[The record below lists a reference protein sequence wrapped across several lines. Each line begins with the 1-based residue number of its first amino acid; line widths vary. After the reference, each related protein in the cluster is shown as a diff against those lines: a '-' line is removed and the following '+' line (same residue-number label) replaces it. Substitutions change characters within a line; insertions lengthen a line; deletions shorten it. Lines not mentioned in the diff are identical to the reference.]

1 MSRARLRGAVAGW
14 LLLSVILAVLVGWVQ
29 AAGTAQLQRVVTD
42 FLLTAVLVLG
52 LQVFVGNSGIVSFGH
67 MAFVGVGAYT
77 AALMTIPP
85 AIKEQ
90 ALTGLPGWLEA
101 LELGFVPSALLGM
114 LAAVIVAALVG
125 GAMARMSELGFAMA
139 TLALLVLVHAI
150 LANWDSV
157 TRGGYGIYGIPN
169 NATPWGSLAGL
180 VVVLLVARLYRA
192 AQPGLRLQAARED
205 PVSARAVGVNVA
217 VSRFG
222 SWMLSAAIM
231 GAGGAMLAQ
240 QLLAFDPD
248 QFYFTLTFSTLAML
262 VVGGRESVTGAVAG
276 AAVITVVSEAL
287 RRAER
292 GFSFAGIEVPELP
305 GLVQLVVAALII
317 VVLIFRPAGLFG
329 RRELDDVSGVAA
341 WLSRPRR
348 PPAEPEGPGA
358 DTDASAAGNE
368 HPPPLELDEHPP
380 PLEVS
385 DIVMAFEGLRALNG
399 VSLGLRRGEI
409 LGLIGPNGSGKTTLV
424 NIVAGMYRPTAGTVR
439 LWGDDV
445 TGWPPHRVAS
455 VGLARTF
462 QSIRLFGGLTVEENL
477 LAAADGV
484 GGDDEVARVLSL
496 FDLSEHAGDA
506 AGRLAYGVQRR
517 VEAARAVIR
526 KPSVL
531 LLDEPAAGMNET
543 ESEQLLEIIRRIRDE
558 LAASVVVIDHDLRMI
573 LRLSDR
579 VHVLNEG
586 TTIAEGAPD
595 DVARDPRV
603 VEAYLGTRPPA
614 G

>member
-14 LLLSVILAVLVGWVQ
+14 LMLSVILAVLVSGAQ
-29 AAGTAQLQRVVTD
+29 AAGTAQMQRVVTD
-42 FLLTAVLVLG
+42 FLLTAVLVVG

-67 MAFVGVGAYT
+67 MALVGVGAYT
-77 AALMTIPP
+77 AALVTIPP

-90 ALTGLPGWLEA
+90 TLTALPGWLEA
-101 LELGFVPSALLGM
+101 LQLGFVPSVLLGM
-114 LAAVIVAALVG
+114 VAAVIVAALIG
-125 GAMARMSELGFAMA
+125 GAIARMSELGFAMA

-157 TRGGYGIYGIPN
+157 TRGGYGIFGIPN

-192 AQPGLRLQAARED
+192 AQPGLRVQAARED

-222 SWMLSAAIM
+222 SWMLSASIM

-276 AAVITVVSEAL
+276 AAMITVVSEAL

-292 GFSFAGIEVPELP
+292 GFSFAGIELPELP
-305 GLVQLVVAALII
+305 GLVQLVIAALII
-317 VVLIFRPAGLFG
+317 LVLVFRPAGLLG
-329 RRELDDVSGVAA
+329 RRELDDVPGAAA

-348 PPAEPEGPGA
+348 PQAEPGGLGTEVDG
-358 DTDASAAGNE
+358 SAVGRR
-368 HPPPLELDEHPP
+368 HPLALEL
-380 PLEVS
+380 S
-385 DIVMAFEGLRALNG
+385 DIVMAFEGLRALSG
-399 VSLGLRRGEI
+399 VSLELRRGEI

-424 NIVAGMYRPTAGTVR
+424 NIVAGMFKPTAGTVR

-445 TGWPPHRVAS
+445 TGWPPHRMAR

-477 LAAADGV
+477 LAAADGN
-484 GGDDEVARVLSL
+484 GDDDEVARLLSL
-496 FDLSEHAGDA
+496 FDLSEHANDP
-506 AGRLAYGVQRR
+506 AGTLAYGVQRR
-517 VEAARAVIR
+517 VEAARAAIR
-526 KPSVL
+526 RPSVL
-531 LLDEPAAGMNET
+531 LLDEPAAGMNEM

-586 TTIAEGAPD
+586 ATIAEGAPE

-603 VEAYLGTRPPA
+603 VEAYVGMRPA
-614 G
+614 SG

>member
-77 AALMTIPP
+77 AALVTIPP
-85 AIKEQ
+85 PIKDQ
-90 ALTGLPGWLEA
+90 ALTASPGWLDA
-101 LELGFVPSALLGM
+101 IQLGFVPSVLLGM

-169 NATPWGSLAGL
+169 NATPWTALTGL
-180 VVVLLVARLYRA
+180 VLVLLVARLYRA

-276 AAVITVVSEAL
+276 AAVITVVSEVL

-292 GFSFAGIEVPELP
+292 GFSLAGIELPELP

-317 VVLIFRPAGLFG
+317 VVLVFRPAGLLG
-329 RRELDDVSGVAA
+329 RGELGDVSGAAA
-341 WLSRPRR
+341 WLSRRR
-348 PPAEPEGPGA
+348 SPPAKGREGLGT
-358 DTDASAAGNE
+358 DTDASAVGRE
-368 HPPPLELDEHPP
+368 HSPPLELSE
-380 PLEVS
+380 
-385 DIVMAFEGLRALNG
+385 IVMAFEGLRALSG
-399 VSLGLRRGEI
+399 VSLELRRGEI

-424 NIVAGMYRPTAGTVR
+424 NIVAGMYRPTEGTVR
-439 LWGDDV
+439 LWGEDV
-445 TGWPPHRVAS
+445 TGWPSHRVARA
-455 VGLARTF
+455 GLARTF

-477 LAAADGV
+477 LSAADGV
-484 GGDDEVARVLSL
+484 GDDKEVARLLSL
-496 FDLSEHAGDA
+496 FDLSQHASDS
-506 AGRLAYGVQRR
+506 AGTLAYGVQRR
-517 VEAARAVIR
+517 VEAARAAIR

-543 ESEQLLEIIRRIRDE
+543 ESEQLLEIIRGIRDE
-558 LAASVVVIDHDLRMI
+558 LAASIIVIDHDLRVI

>member
-1 MSRARLRGAVAGW
+1 MSPARLRGAVAGW
-14 LLLSVILAVLVGWVQ
+14 LLLSVILAVLVWWAQ
-29 AAGTAQLQRVVTD
+29 AAGAAQLQRVVTD
-42 FLLTAVLVLG
+42 FLLTAVLVVG

-77 AALMTIPP
+77 AALVTIPP

-192 AQPGLRLQAARED
+192 AQPGLRVQAARED

-329 RRELDDVSGVAA
+329 RRELDDVSGAAA
-341 WLSRPRR
+341 WLSRRR
-348 PPAEPEGPGA
+348 SPPAKGREGLGT
-358 DTDASAAGNE
+358 DTDAPAVGRE
-368 HPPPLELDEHPP
+368 HSPPLELSE
-380 PLEVS
+380 
-385 DIVMAFEGLRALNG
+385 IVMAFEGLRALNG

-484 GGDDEVARVLSL
+484 GGDHEVARLLSL

-526 KPSVL
+526 RPSVL

-586 TTIAEGAPD
+586 ITIAEGAPD

>member
-1 MSRARLRGAVAGW
+1 MSHARLRGAVAGW
-14 LLLSVILAVLVGWVQ
+14 LMLSVILAVLVWWAQ
-29 AAGTAQLQRVVTD
+29 AADTAQLQRVMTD
-42 FLLTAVLVLG
+42 FLLTAVLVVG

-77 AALMTIPP
+77 AALVTIPP
-85 AIKEQ
+85 TIKEQ
-90 ALTGLPGWLEA
+90 ALTALPGWLEA
-101 LELGFVPSALLGM
+101 LELGFVPAVFLGM
-114 LAAVIVAALVG
+114 LAAVIIAALVG

-231 GAGGAMLAQ
+231 GGGGAMLAQ

-276 AAVITVVSEAL
+276 AAAITVVSEAL

-292 GFSFAGIEVPELP
+292 GFSLAGFELPELP

-317 VVLIFRPAGLFG
+317 VVLVFRPAGLFG
-329 RRELDDVSGVAA
+329 RRELDDVSGAA
-341 WLSRPRR
+341 ARLSRPPS
-348 PPAEPEGPGA
+348 PPAEREGL
-358 DTDASAAGNE
+358 DTDASAVGNE
-368 HPPPLELDEHPP
+368 HPPPLELSE
-380 PLEVS
+380 
-385 DIVMAFEGLRALNG
+385 IVMAFDGLQALSG
-399 VSLGLRRGEI
+399 VSLELRRGEI

-455 VGLARTF
+455 GGLARTF

-484 GGDDEVARVLSL
+484 GDDDEVARLLSL
-496 FDLSEHAGDA
+496 FDLSEHASDA
-506 AGRLAYGVQRR
+506 AGTLAYGVQRR
-517 VEAARAVIR
+517 VEAARAAIR
-526 KPSVL
+526 RPSVL

-543 ESEQLLEIIRRIRDE
+543 ESAQLLEIIRRIRDE

-586 TTIAEGAPD
+586 ITIAEGAPD

-603 VEAYLGTRPPA
+603 VEAYLGTRPPR